1 MVNVHDWINT
11 KKAPAN
17 PTAEDMRYGVGCLND
32 FIVILTEKMTN
43 LLHNDGQYKNY
54 DAERLMDE
62 LEQSTFGHQ
71 MTIIRKHCKGFDITF
86 DKMNQLRENR
96 NYFDHNFNTRNFSIS
111 DAHRLSASIN
121 MVQKLIGQLSNANAK
136 AESKIKTSNNIKNDS
151 LRKAIIQIVHKI
163 PQDQDG
169 DVLLSEVGNRLK
181 KAGHQYD
188 SRLIDIIVDYGWRTM
203 QDQESKVHY
212 LRVREIR

>member
-1 MVNVHDWINT
+1 MVNVHDWIKT

-32 FIVILTEKMTN
+32 FIVILSEKMVD
-43 LLHNDGQYKNY
+43 LLHNDGQFKSY
-54 DAERLMDE
+54 DAETLLGE
-62 LEQSTFGHQ
+62 LEQATFGHQ

-169 DVLLSEVGNRLK
+169 DVPLSEVGNRLK